1 MMDATRT
8 FVLQKPRF
16 GCMDGLEFS
25 DTLRWTTEAQVKLK
39 KIPFFVRS
47 QAKARIE
54 QLARQAQQEI
64 VTADIVELAR
74 AEFGQ

>member
-1 MMDATRT
+1 
-8 FVLQKPRF
+8 
-16 GCMDGLEFS
+16 MDGLEFS

-39 KIPFFVRS
+39 KIPFFVRA

-64 VTADIVELAR
+64 VTAELVEQAR